1 MKEDRIMEQ
10 YESPIIEII
19 VFDGTD
25 IITNSDTLGPEIP
38 ADP

>member
-1 MKEDRIMEQ
+1 MEK
-10 YESPIIEII
+10 YESPTIEII
-19 VFDGTD
+19 VFESVD